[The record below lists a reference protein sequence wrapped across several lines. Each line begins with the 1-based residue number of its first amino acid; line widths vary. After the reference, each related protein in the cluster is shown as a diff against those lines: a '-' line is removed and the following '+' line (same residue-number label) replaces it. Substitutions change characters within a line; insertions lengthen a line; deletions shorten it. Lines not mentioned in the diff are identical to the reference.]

1 MASTVLSISQRS
13 LENLQPKRTR
23 RRSMTTN
30 QPIRNFFAAIGRAFA
45 FARVAFANTIIA
57 LIFLFVLISIV
68 SVPGTPKVMDG
79 TALILAPTGTLV
91 EERGQLDPID
101 ALMGLGVSQQTVVR
115 DLIDAIE
122 SAAKDE
128 RVAMLLLELSE
139 MSSASLTHLSDIGAA
154 LRAFREDSGKP
165 VIASGTYFSQGQY
178 FLASFAD
185 EIYMHPLG
193 ELMLTGM
200 SAYQPYFRDLL
211 DRLKVKIHVFRA
223 GEYKAAVE
231 PYTRS
236 DMSPE
241 AKEAN
246 RVMID
251 QLWSRYLNTVAS
263 NRDLPLEVI
272 RTYSNAYDELLTSG
286 SGDMARVALNQGLV
300 DELIT
305 LDAFIEQLKQRI
317 GEHEDTFKQIDTDSY
332 LAAIRRPS
340 FPSQKPSIG
349 VLTATGTILMG
360 DQPPGAI
367 GAISTRNLI
376 QDIRKDERIKALVV
390 RVDSPGGSALASEL
404 IREELEQL
412 QSSGIPVVVSMAS
425 TAASGGYWIS
435 ATADQIWASP
445 STVTG
450 SIGVFGIV
458 PEIEETLSAIGI
470 NRDGIGTTPYSG
482 SMDLMGSL
490 DEGTQ
495 TVLQA
500 SVDFIYQTFLSLVA
514 RGRDMD
520 IEDVDAI
527 GQGRI
532 WTGQDALE
540 LGLVDGLGNLEDSIR
555 AAAELVELGDYDIKF
570 LSTPLSPQEQ
580 FINQLIDNFGL
591 AGVLSKSRWLSA
603 VTRVSSSGV
612 LDDVQR
618 LMVLNDP
625 KRVYA
630 ICAMC
635 QSAPLL

>member
-272 RTYSNAYDELLTSG
+272 RTYSNAYDELLTSE

-367 GAISTRNLI
+367 GAISIRNLI

-412 QSSGIPVVVSMAS
+412 QSSGVPVVVSMAS

-555 AAAELVELGDYDIKF
+555 AAAELVELDDYDIKF

-591 AGVLSKSRWLSA
+591 AGVLSKSRWLST

>member
-68 SVPGTPKVMDG
+68 SIPGTPKVMDG

-91 EERGQLDPID
+91 EERAQLDPID

-272 RTYSNAYDELLTSG
+272 RTYSNAYDELLTSE

-300 DELIT
+300 DELMT
-305 LDAFIEQLKQRI
+305 LDTFIEQLKLRI
-317 GEHEDTFKQIDTDSY
+317 GEHEDTFKQIDSDSY

-367 GAISTRNLI
+367 GAISIRNLI

-458 PEIEETLSAIGI
+458 PEIEATLSAIGI

-603 VTRVSSSGV
+603 FNSVSSSGV

>member
-1 MASTVLSISQRS
+1 
-13 LENLQPKRTR
+13 
-23 RRSMTTN
+23 MTTN

-91 EERGQLDPID
+91 EERAQLDPID

-154 LRAFREDSGKP
+154 LQTFREDSGKP

-272 RTYSNAYDELLTSG
+272 RTYSNAYDELLTSE

-300 DELIT
+300 DELMT
-305 LDAFIEQLKQRI
+305 LDTFIEQLKQRI

-340 FPSQKPSIG
+340 FPSLKPSIG

-367 GAISTRNLI
+367 GAISIRNLI

-412 QSSGIPVVVSMAS
+412 QSSGVPVVVSMAS

-458 PEIEETLSAIGI
+458 PEIEATLSAIGI

-555 AAAELVELGDYDIKF
+555 AAAELVELSDYDIKF

-603 VTRVSSSGV
+603 VFRVSSSGV

>member
-1 MASTVLSISQRS
+1 
-13 LENLQPKRTR
+13 
-23 RRSMTTN
+23 
-30 QPIRNFFAAIGRAFA
+30 
-45 FARVAFANTIIA
+45 
-57 LIFLFVLISIV
+57 
-68 SVPGTPKVMDG
+68 
-79 TALILAPTGTLV
+79 
-91 EERGQLDPID
+91 
-101 ALMGLGVSQQTVVR
+101 
-115 DLIDAIE
+115 
-122 SAAKDE
+122 
-128 RVAMLLLELSE
+128 
-139 MSSASLTHLSDIGAA
+139 
-154 LRAFREDSGKP
+154 
-165 VIASGTYFSQGQY
+165 
-178 FLASFAD
+178 
-185 EIYMHPLG
+185 PLG

-317 GEHEDTFKQIDTDSY
+317 GEHEDTFKQIGTNSY

-458 PEIEETLSAIGI
+458 PEIEETLAAIGI
-470 NRDGIGTTPYSG
+470 DRDGIGTTPYSG
-482 SMDLMGSL
+482 SMELMGSL

-500 SVDFIYQTFLSLVA
+500 SVDFIYQTFLALVA

-520 IEDVDAI
+520 IDDVDAI

-532 WTGQDALE
+532 WTGHDALE

-555 AAAELVELGDYDIKF
+555 AAAELVELDDYDIKF

-603 VTRVSSSGV
+603 ATRVSSSGV

>member
-1 MASTVLSISQRS
+1 
-13 LENLQPKRTR
+13 
-23 RRSMTTN
+23 MTTN

-68 SVPGTPKVMDG
+68 SVPGTPNVMDG

-128 RVAMLLLELSE
+128 RVAMLLLDLSE

-246 RVMID
+246 RVMIE

-272 RTYSNAYDELLTSG
+272 RTYSNAYDELLTSA

-300 DELIT
+300 DELMT

-458 PEIEETLSAIGI
+458 PEIEATLAAIGI
-470 NRDGIGTTPYSG
+470 DRDGIGTTPYSG
-482 SMDLMGSL
+482 SMELMGSL

-500 SVDFIYQTFLSLVA
+500 SVDFIYQTFLALVA

-532 WTGQDALE
+532 WTGHDALE

-555 AAAELVELGDYDIKF
+555 AAAELVELDDYDIKF

-591 AGVLSKSRWLSA
+591 AGVLSKSQWLSA
-603 VTRVSSSGV
+603 ATRVSSSGV

-618 LMVLNDP
+618 LLVLNDP

-635 QSAPLL
+635 QSAPVL

>member
-1 MASTVLSISQRS
+1 
-13 LENLQPKRTR
+13 
-23 RRSMTTN
+23 
-30 QPIRNFFAAIGRAFA
+30 
-45 FARVAFANTIIA
+45 
-57 LIFLFVLISIV
+57 
-68 SVPGTPKVMDG
+68 
-79 TALILAPTGTLV
+79 
-91 EERGQLDPID
+91 
-101 ALMGLGVSQQTVVR
+101 
-115 DLIDAIE
+115 
-122 SAAKDE
+122 
-128 RVAMLLLELSE
+128 
-139 MSSASLTHLSDIGAA
+139 
-154 LRAFREDSGKP
+154 

-200 SAYQPYFRDLL
+200 SAYQQYFRDLL

-272 RTYSNAYDELLTSG
+272 RTYSNAYDELLTSE

-300 DELIT
+300 DELMT
-305 LDAFIEQLKQRI
+305 LDTFIEQLKQRI

-367 GAISTRNLI
+367 GAISIRNLI

-412 QSSGIPVVVSMAS
+412 QSSGVPVVVSMAS

-458 PEIEETLSAIGI
+458 PEIEATLSAIGI

-555 AAAELVELGDYDIKF
+555 AAAELVELSDYDIKF

-603 VTRVSSSGV
+603 FNRVSSSGV

>member
-1 MASTVLSISQRS
+1 
-13 LENLQPKRTR
+13 
-23 RRSMTTN
+23 MTTN

-57 LIFLFVLISIV
+57 LIFLFVLIGIV

-91 EERGQLDPID
+91 EERAQLDPID

-154 LRAFREDSGKP
+154 LQTFREDSGKP

-272 RTYSNAYDELLTSG
+272 RTYSNAYDELLTSE

-300 DELIT
+300 DELMT
-305 LDAFIEQLKQRI
+305 LDTFIEQLKQRI

-367 GAISTRNLI
+367 GAISIRNLI

-412 QSSGIPVVVSMAS
+412 QSSGVPVVVSMAS

-458 PEIEETLSAIGI
+458 PEIEATLSAIGI

-555 AAAELVELGDYDIKF
+555 AAAELVELSDYDIKF

-603 VTRVSSSGV
+603 FNSVSSSGV

-630 ICAMC
+630 ICATC
-635 QSAPLL
+635 QSTPLL

>member
-1 MASTVLSISQRS
+1 
-13 LENLQPKRTR
+13 
-23 RRSMTTN
+23 MTTN

-68 SVPGTPKVMDG
+68 SIPGTPKVMDG
-79 TALILAPTGTLV
+79 TALILSPTGTLV

-272 RTYSNAYDELLTSG
+272 RTYSNAYDELLTSE

-300 DELIT
+300 DELMT
-305 LDAFIEQLKQRI
+305 LDTFIEQLKQRI

-367 GAISTRNLI
+367 GAISIRNLI

-412 QSSGIPVVVSMAS
+412 QSSGVPVVVSMAS

-458 PEIEETLSAIGI
+458 PEIEETLAAIGI
-470 NRDGIGTTPYSG
+470 DRDGIGTTPYSG

-500 SVDFIYQTFLSLVA
+500 SVDFIYQTFLALVA

-520 IEDVDAI
+520 IDDVDAI

-532 WTGQDALE
+532 WTGHDALE

-591 AGVLSKSRWLSA
+591 AGVLSKSGWLSA
-603 VTRVSSSGV
+603 FNSVSSSGV

>member
-1 MASTVLSISQRS
+1 
-13 LENLQPKRTR
+13 
-23 RRSMTTN
+23 MTTN

-68 SVPGTPKVMDG
+68 SIPGTPKVMDG

-272 RTYSNAYDELLTSG
+272 RTYSNAYDELLTSE

-300 DELIT
+300 DELMT
-305 LDAFIEQLKQRI
+305 LDTFIEQLKLRI
-317 GEHEDTFKQIDTDSY
+317 GEHEDTFKQIDSDSY

-367 GAISTRNLI
+367 GAISIRNLI

-404 IREELEQL
+404 FREELEQL

-458 PEIEETLSAIGI
+458 PEIEATLSAIGI

-603 VTRVSSSGV
+603 FNSVSSSGV

>member
-1 MASTVLSISQRS
+1 
-13 LENLQPKRTR
+13 
-23 RRSMTTN
+23 MTTN

-272 RTYSNAYDELLTSG
+272 RTYSNAYDELLTSE

-300 DELIT
+300 DELMT
-305 LDAFIEQLKQRI
+305 LDTFIEQLKQRI

-367 GAISTRNLI
+367 GAISIRNLI

-412 QSSGIPVVVSMAS
+412 QSSGVPVVVSMAS

-500 SVDFIYQTFLSLVA
+500 SVDFIYQTFLGLVA

-555 AAAELVELGDYDIKF
+555 AAAELVELSDYDIKF

-591 AGVLSKSRWLSA
+591 AGVLSKSGWLSA
-603 VTRVSSSGV
+603 LNSVSSSGV
-612 LDDVQR
+612 LNDVQR
-618 LMVLNDP
+618 LSVFNDP

>member
-1 MASTVLSISQRS
+1 
-13 LENLQPKRTR
+13 
-23 RRSMTTN
+23 MTTN

-68 SVPGTPKVMDG
+68 SIPGTPKVMDG

-200 SAYQPYFRDLL
+200 SAYQPYFRDFL

-272 RTYSNAYDELLTSG
+272 RTYSNAYDELLTSE

-300 DELIT
+300 DELMT
-305 LDAFIEQLKQRI
+305 LDTFIEQLKQRI

-412 QSSGIPVVVSMAS
+412 QSSGVPVVVSMAS

-458 PEIEETLSAIGI
+458 PEIEATLSAIGI

-555 AAAELVELGDYDIKF
+555 AAAELVELEDYDIKF

-603 VTRVSSSGV
+603 VFRVSSSGV

>member
-57 LIFLFVLISIV
+57 LIFLIVLISIV

-91 EERGQLDPID
+91 EERAQLDPID

-272 RTYSNAYDELLTSG
+272 RTYSNAYDELLTSE

-300 DELIT
+300 DELMT
-305 LDAFIEQLKQRI
+305 LDTFIEQLKQRI

-367 GAISTRNLI
+367 GAISIRNLI

-412 QSSGIPVVVSMAS
+412 QSSGVPVVVSMAS

-458 PEIEETLSAIGI
+458 PEIEATLSAIGI

-603 VTRVSSSGV
+603 FNSVSSSGV

-630 ICAMC
+630 ICATC
-635 QSAPLL
+635 QSTPLL

>member
-1 MASTVLSISQRS
+1 
-13 LENLQPKRTR
+13 
-23 RRSMTTN
+23 MTTN

-91 EERGQLDPID
+91 EERAQLDPID

-272 RTYSNAYDELLTSG
+272 RTYSNAYDELLTSE

-300 DELIT
+300 DELMT
-305 LDAFIEQLKQRI
+305 LDTFIEQLKLRI
-317 GEHEDTFKQIDTDSY
+317 GEHEDTFKQIDSDSY

-367 GAISTRNLI
+367 GAISIRNLI

-458 PEIEETLSAIGI
+458 PEIEATLSAIGI

-603 VTRVSSSGV
+603 FNSVSSSGV

>member
-1 MASTVLSISQRS
+1 
-13 LENLQPKRTR
+13 
-23 RRSMTTN
+23 
-30 QPIRNFFAAIGRAFA
+30 
-45 FARVAFANTIIA
+45 
-57 LIFLFVLISIV
+57 
-68 SVPGTPKVMDG
+68 MDG

-91 EERGQLDPID
+91 EARAQLDPID

-154 LRAFREDSGKP
+154 LQTFREDSGKP

-272 RTYSNAYDELLTSG
+272 RTYSNAYDELLTSE

-300 DELIT
+300 DELMT
-305 LDAFIEQLKQRI
+305 LDTFIEQLKQRI

-367 GAISTRNLI
+367 GAISIRNLI

-412 QSSGIPVVVSMAS
+412 QSSGVPVVVSMAS

-458 PEIEETLSAIGI
+458 PEIEATLSAIGI

-555 AAAELVELGDYDIKF
+555 AAAELVELSDYDIKF

-603 VTRVSSSGV
+603 FNSVSSSGV

-630 ICAMC
+630 ICATC
-635 QSAPLL
+635 QSTPLL

>member
-272 RTYSNAYDELLTSG
+272 RTYSNAYDELLTSE

-300 DELIT
+300 DELMT
-305 LDAFIEQLKQRI
+305 LDTFIEQLKQRI

-367 GAISTRNLI
+367 GAISIRNLI

-412 QSSGIPVVVSMAS
+412 QSSGVPVVVSMAS

-458 PEIEETLSAIGI
+458 PEIEATLSAIGI

-603 VTRVSSSGV
+603 FNSVSSSGV

>member
-236 DMSPE
+236 DMSAE

-272 RTYSNAYDELLTSG
+272 RTYSNAYDELLTSE

-300 DELIT
+300 DELMT
-305 LDAFIEQLKQRI
+305 LDTFIEQLKQRI

-458 PEIEETLSAIGI
+458 PEIEATLSAIGI

-500 SVDFIYQTFLSLVA
+500 SVDFIYQTFLALVA

-520 IEDVDAI
+520 IDDVDAI

-532 WTGQDALE
+532 WTGHDALE

-555 AAAELVELGDYDIKF
+555 AAAELVELDDYDIKF

-591 AGVLSKSRWLSA
+591 AGVLSKSGWLSA
-603 VTRVSSSGV
+603 LNSVSSSGV
-612 LDDVQR
+612 LNDVQR
-618 LMVLNDP
+618 LSVFNDP